1 MQLAAE
7 AMLLAA
13 LAIVVV
19 GTLLSLPRVR
29 RVRRRAR
36 ALSSSLAA
44 DQAEI
49 RALLERQ
56 AELQEEARSLRETEV
71 RLLRW
76 LRHPLVRA
84 VWASYRIRRRP

>member
-13 LAIVVV
+13 AASVVV
-19 GTLLSLPRVR
+19 GTLLSLPRVL

-44 DQAEI
+44 GRAEI
-49 RALLERQ
+49 RALLEHQ
-56 AELQEEARSLRETEV
+56 AELLEEARSLRETEP

-84 VWASYRIRRRP
+84 LWTSYRIRRNR